1 MDYEM
6 DRLPYE
12 ALVDIRK
19 NGIKLQQRNEA
30 KMWAERERYL
40 MREAEREWRKSQ
52 CEVIEIQDNGCV
64 VIGTRNL
71 RIDCKPRILTNLL
84 NPSLVK
90 VIHAEE
96 PEEYLYLLQARILG
110 EYREVFLW
118 GNKLSSPRYIL
129 KKMTEIGAEFY
140 GTEAEEKVRVRRLM
154 SVLVRNV
161 SESKRIPEE
170 PGWYIAEDMSMRFYK
185 EGDITWEQAKKLAD

>member
-30 KMWAERERYL
+30 KMWTERERYL

-64 VIGTRNL
+64 VISTRNL

-170 PGWYIAEDMSMRFYK
+170 PGWYIAEDMSVRFYK

>member
-1 MDYEM
+1 MINYQNG
-6 DRLPYE
+6 LSNE
-12 ALVDIRK
+12 ANIELQK
-19 NGIKLQQRNEA
+19 NEIKLRQRNMANSELEDW
-30 KMWAERERYL
+30 KYIRREW
-40 MREAEREWRKSQ
+40 EREWRKSQ

-64 VIGTRNL
+64 VISTRNL